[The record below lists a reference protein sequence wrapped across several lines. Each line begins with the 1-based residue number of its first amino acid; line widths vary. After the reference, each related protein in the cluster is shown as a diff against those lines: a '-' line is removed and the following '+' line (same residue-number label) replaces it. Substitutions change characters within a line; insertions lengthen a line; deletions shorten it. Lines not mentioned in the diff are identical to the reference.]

1 MSGQGTSS
9 HIRIR
14 GRSRWRTLETFDS
27 QTITLD
33 QFFSNVFAEYEYYG
47 IKIDAEGDEFNI
59 LSGLSE
65 KYSSNVNFIVVEVIV
80 KPSYKDGYFASD
92 IFNWMSKNNFEL
104 VSFLN
109 LPLNRTFFDLVFVA
123 KKFLPMIE

>member
-1 MSGQGTSS
+1 
-9 HIRIR
+9 
-14 GRSRWRTLETFDS
+14 
-27 QTITLD
+27 
-33 QFFSNVFAEYEYYG
+33 
-47 IKIDAEGDEFNI
+47 
-59 LSGLSE
+59 
-65 KYSSNVNFIVVEVIV
+65 VVEVVV